1 MTSSIVLCR
10 TYSTG
15 SKKITEERIISDT
28 RRDSNHQELESQLTQ
43 ILLKL
48 TKDTNKPNKMTKMN
62 GKMLI
67 MFGDKS
73 PQQQTVFT
81 V

>member
-48 TKDTNKPNKMTKMN
+48 IKDTNKPTK
-62 GKMLI
+62 
-67 MFGDKS
+67 
-73 PQQQTVFT
+73 
-81 V
+81 